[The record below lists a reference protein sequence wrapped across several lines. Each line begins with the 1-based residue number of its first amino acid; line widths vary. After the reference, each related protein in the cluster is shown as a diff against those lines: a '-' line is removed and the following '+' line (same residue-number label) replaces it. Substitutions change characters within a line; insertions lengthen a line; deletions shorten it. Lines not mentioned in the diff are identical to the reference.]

1 MGRCLAGIG
10 AGLIAGAV
18 AAVFTASEPWWLI
31 AGAVAAAVVW
41 FGQLGVE
48 ALADALDDLF

>member
-1 MGRCLAGIG
+1 V
-10 AGLIAGAV
+10 AGLVAGAV
-18 AAVFTASEPWWLI
+18 AAIFTASEPWWLA

-48 ALADALDDLF
+48 AVVDALDGLF

>member
-1 MGRCLAGIG
+1 MGRFLAGVV

-18 AAVFTASEPWWLI
+18 ATFFTASEPWWLA
-31 AGAVAAAVVW
+31 AGALAAVVVW

-48 ALADALDDLF
+48 ALADALNDLF

>member
-1 MGRCLAGIG
+1 VTRFHAGVV

-18 AAVFTASEPWWLI
+18 TAIFTASEPWWLI

-48 ALADALDDLF
+48 ALADALDDVF